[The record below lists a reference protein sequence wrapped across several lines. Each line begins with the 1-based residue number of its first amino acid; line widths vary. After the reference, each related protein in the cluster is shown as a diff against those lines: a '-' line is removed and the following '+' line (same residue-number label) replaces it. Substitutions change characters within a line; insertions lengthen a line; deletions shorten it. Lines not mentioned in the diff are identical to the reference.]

1 MSMWLDHKKGVTIMV
16 LIAQNQSL
24 KKAKTD
30 FENAY
35 IRQAIEAND
44 CRLRK
49 AAEALDIH
57 YSALITKMKRNGIRV
72 KPQMEVSNGL

>member
-1 MSMWLDHKKGVTIMV
+1 MV

-49 AAEALDIH
+49 AEEALDIH

>member
-1 MSMWLDHKKGVTIMV
+1 MV

-57 YSALITKMKRNGIRV
+57 YSALVTKMKRNGIVV
-72 KPQMEVSNGL
+72 KPQMEASDGV

>member
-1 MSMWLDHKKGVTIMV
+1 MV

-24 KKAKTD
+24 KQAKTN

-57 YSALITKMKRNGIRV
+57 YSALITKMKRNGIAI
-72 KPQMEVSNGL
+72 KPQMEASNGL

>member
-1 MSMWLDHKKGVTIMV
+1 MV

-57 YSALITKMKRNGIRV
+57 YSALITKMKRNVIKV
-72 KPQMEVSNGL
+72 KPHMEASNGL

>member
-1 MSMWLDHKKGVTIMV
+1 MV

-72 KPQMEVSNGL
+72 KPQMEASNGP

>member
-1 MSMWLDHKKGVTIMV
+1 MV

-72 KPQMEVSNGL
+72 KPHMEVTNGL

>member
-1 MSMWLDHKKGVTIMV
+1 MV

-24 KKAKTD
+24 KKAKID

-57 YSALITKMKRNGIRV
+57 YSALITKMKRNGIKV
-72 KPQMEVSNGL
+72 KPHM

>member
-1 MSMWLDHKKGVTIMV
+1 MV
-16 LIAQNQSL
+16 LIAQTQSL

>member
-1 MSMWLDHKKGVTIMV
+1 MV

-24 KKAKTD
+24 KQAKTD

-57 YSALITKMKRNGIRV
+57 SREG
-72 KPQMEVSNGL
+72 P

>member
-1 MSMWLDHKKGVTIMV
+1 MV

-57 YSALITKMKRNGIRV
+57 YSALITKMKRNGITV
-72 KPQMEVSNGL
+72 KPQMEVTNGL

>member
-1 MSMWLDHKKGVTIMV
+1 MV

-24 KKAKTD
+24 KQAKTN

-57 YSALITKMKRNGIRV
+57 YSALITKMKRNGIVV
-72 KPQMEVSNGL
+72 KPQMETSNGL

>member
-1 MSMWLDHKKGVTIMV
+1 MV

-24 KKAKTD
+24 KQAKTN

-57 YSALITKMKRNGIRV
+57 YSALITKMKRNGIFV
-72 KPQMEVSNGL
+72 KPQMEASNGL

>member
-1 MSMWLDHKKGVTIMV
+1 MV

-57 YSALITKMKRNGIRV
+57 YSALITKIKRNGIRV
-72 KPQMEVSNGL
+72 KPQMEASNGL

>member
-1 MSMWLDHKKGVTIMV
+1 MV

-24 KKAKTD
+24 KQAKTN

-57 YSALITKMKRNGIRV
+57 YSALITKMKRSGIVV
-72 KPQMEVSNGL
+72 KPQMEASNDL

>member
-1 MSMWLDHKKGVTIMV
+1 MV

-24 KKAKTD
+24 KQAKTN

-57 YSALITKMKRNGIRV
+57 YSALITKMKRNGIVV
-72 KPQMEVSNGL
+72 KPQKEASNGL

>member
-1 MSMWLDHKKGVTIMV
+1 MV

-72 KPQMEVSNGL
+72 KPRMEASNGL

>member
-1 MSMWLDHKKGVTIMV
+1 MV

-57 YSALITKMKRNGIRV
+57 YSALITKMKRNGIKV
-72 KPQMEVSNGL
+72 KPQMEASKGL

>member
-1 MSMWLDHKKGVTIMV
+1 MV

-49 AAEALDIH
+49 AAEALDMH

-72 KPQMEVSNGL
+72 KPQMEESNGL

>member
-1 MSMWLDHKKGVTIMV
+1 MV

-24 KKAKTD
+24 KQAKTN

-57 YSALITKMKRNGIRV
+57 YSALVTKMKRNGIVV
-72 KPQMEVSNGL
+72 KPQMEASNGL

>member
-1 MSMWLDHKKGVTIMV
+1 MV

-24 KKAKTD
+24 KKAKSD

-57 YSALITKMKRNGIRV
+57 YSALITKMKRNGIKV
-72 KPQMEVSNGL
+72 KPHMEASNGL

>member
-1 MSMWLDHKKGVTIMV
+1 MV

-57 YSALITKMKRNGIRV
+57 YSALITKMNHNGIRV
-72 KPQMEVSNGL
+72 KPQMEVTNGL

>member
-1 MSMWLDHKKGVTIMV
+1 MV

>member
-1 MSMWLDHKKGVTIMV
+1 MV

-72 KPQMEVSNGL
+72 KPQMKVSKLCLTREMNWLRPL

>member
-1 MSMWLDHKKGVTIMV
+1 MV

-72 KPQMEVSNGL
+72 KPQMETSNGL

>member
-1 MSMWLDHKKGVTIMV
+1 MV

-72 KPQMEVSNGL
+72 KPQMEVSNGV

>member
-1 MSMWLDHKKGVTIMV
+1 MV

-57 YSALITKMKRNGIRV
+57 YSALITKMKRNGIKV

>member
-1 MSMWLDHKKGVTIMV
+1 MV

-49 AAEALDIH
+49 VAEALDIH
-57 YSALITKMKRNGIRV
+57 YSALITKMKRNGIRI

>member
-1 MSMWLDHKKGVTIMV
+1 MV

-30 FENAY
+30 FENAF

-72 KPQMEVSNGL
+72 KPQMEVSNGI

>member
-1 MSMWLDHKKGVTIMV
+1 MV

-72 KPQMEVSNGL
+72 KPQMEASNGL

>member
-1 MSMWLDHKKGVTIMV
+1 MV

-24 KKAKTD
+24 KKAKSD

>member
-1 MSMWLDHKKGVTIMV
+1 MV

-72 KPQMEVSNGL
+72 KPQMEPSNGL

>member
-1 MSMWLDHKKGVTIMV
+1 MV
-16 LIAQNQSL
+16 LIAQNRSL

-57 YSALITKMKRNGIRV
+57 YSALITKMKRNGIKV
-72 KPQMEVSNGL
+72 KPQMEASNGL

>member
-1 MSMWLDHKKGVTIMV
+1 MV

-30 FENAY
+30 FENTY
-35 IRQAIEAND
+35 IRQAIKAND

-49 AAEALDIH
+49 AAEVLDIH
-57 YSALITKMKRNGIRV
+57 Y
-72 KPQMEVSNGL
+72 

>member
-1 MSMWLDHKKGVTIMV
+1 MV

-49 AAEALDIH
+49 AADALDIH

-72 KPQMEVSNGL
+72 KPQMEVSNGV

>member
-1 MSMWLDHKKGVTIMV
+1 MV

-57 YSALITKMKRNGIRV
+57 YSALITKMKRNGIKF
-72 KPQMEVSNGL
+72 KPQMEASNGL

>member
-1 MSMWLDHKKGVTIMV
+1 MV

-24 KKAKTD
+24 KQAKTN

-57 YSALITKMKRNGIRV
+57 YSALITKMKRNGIV
-72 KPQMEVSNGL
+72 VTPNGGV